1 MVQAVVALLDLVEK
15 QVIRMMM
22 KHLLLRQSIAVRER
36 TANRLTQRR

>member
-15 QVIRMMM
+15 QLMRMM
-22 KHLLLRQSIAVRER
+22 KHRLLRQSIAVRER